1 MKKALHKHTIPIL
14 ALILVGI
21 GVLLYPI
28 INPSREAI
36 IRDIMTILYT
46 CPNPKVLDGLAN
58 QKEDSEIA
66 LDLYGKYLTDELN
79 DEFKIGH
86 YAAKDQCLITQYCDE
101 LGYEVKIEKIMIRQP
116 QWDEFYTPRNN
127 EEYHY
132 HAKVNIL
139 YGKKGTL
146 KKATFDNHR
155 TEEACIY
162 FDQSGRTNKIEILRT
177 DRLLKSILY
186 ELHQDLQESKE
197 SKDN

>member
-58 QKEDSEIA
+58 PKEYSEIA
-66 LDLYGKYLTDELN
+66 LDLYGKYLTDELI

-86 YAAKDQCLITQYCDE
+86 YAANDQCLITQYCDE

-116 QWDEFYTPRNN
+116 QWDEFYTPGNN

-186 ELHQDLQESKE
+186 ELHQEYKKSKE
-197 SKDN
+197 S